1 MTALDVA
8 RDAGAYDPFDLNKP
22 HKQWAEFREE
32 PIFYHEPSGYWVAS
46 RYEDIKEIF
55 DDWKTFSSENA
66 QKPMRPMCEAGRQV
80 LKDGG
85 FTAYSGLTA
94 RVPPDHTRIRK
105 VAQSCFGPRRFKS
118 IAPQIEEIVRN
129 HLDKL
134 EDAGRAG
141 APVDFWQIV
150 AYPVPAYVLF
160 TLMGIPEAD
169 VPKIKR
175 YGEARA
181 KMTWSDLTDEEQIPV
196 AHDMVAYWNYIHE
209 LLDMRRENP
218 GDDFPSDL
226 LRLQSEGADITD
238 DEIAGVLYSTLF
250 AGHETTSTFMGNYVL
265 AMMENRDAWDAVRE
279 DPQLIPG
286 AVEEMLRYMPS
297 VVGWR
302 RKARTAATVG
312 GVDLPEGAEILMLTG
327 AANRDESQFPD
338 GEKLDITRDNARTH
352 LSFGY
357 GIHYCLGFQLA
368 KMEAI
373 ELVSQLSQRFP
384 SLRTAPG
391 FEAEYN
397 RNITFRVPKSVLVE
411 WDDMKSA
418 EAAE

>member
-1 MTALDVA
+1 
-8 RDAGAYDPFDLNKP
+8 
-22 HKQWAEFREE
+22 
-32 PIFYHEPSGYWVAS
+32 
-46 RYEDIKEIF
+46 
-55 DDWKTFSSENA
+55 
-66 QKPMRPMCEAGRQV
+66 
-80 LKDGG
+80 
-85 FTAYSGLTA
+85 
-94 RVPPDHTRIRK
+94 
-105 VAQSCFGPRRFKS
+105 
-118 IAPQIEEIVRN
+118 
-129 HLDKL
+129 
-134 EDAGRAG
+134 
-141 APVDFWQIV
+141 
-150 AYPVPAYVLF
+150 
-160 TLMGIPEAD
+160 
-169 VPKIKR
+169 
-175 YGEARA
+175 
-181 KMTWSDLTDEEQIPV
+181 
-196 AHDMVAYWNYIHE
+196 
-209 LLDMRRENP
+209 
-218 GDDFPSDL
+218 
-226 LRLQSEGADITD
+226 
-238 DEIAGVLYSTLF
+238 
-250 AGHETTSTFMGNYVL
+250 
-265 AMMENRDAWDAVRE
+265 
-279 DPQLIPG
+279 
-286 AVEEMLRYMPS
+286 MLRYMPS

>member
-1 MTALDVA
+1 MTAHDSIRA
-8 RDAGAYDPFDLNKP
+8 ADAFDPFDLNKP
-22 HKQWAEFREE
+22 HAQWAKFREE
-32 PIFYHEPSGYWVAS
+32 PIFFHEDSGYWVAS
-46 RYEDIKEIF
+46 RYEDIKAIF

-105 VAQSCFGPRRFKS
+105 IAQGCFGPRRFKS
-118 IAPQIEEIVRN
+118 IEPKIEEIVAR

-134 EDAGRAG
+134 EEAGKDG
-141 APVDFWQIV
+141 GPVNFWDIV

-160 TLMGIPEAD
+160 TLMGIPDAD

-196 AHDMVAYWNYIHE
+196 AHDMVAYWNYIHD
-209 LLDMRRENP
+209 LLDMRRADP

-226 LRLQSEGADITD
+226 LRLQAEGADIRD

-265 AMMENRDAWDAVRE
+265 AMAAHPEAWEAVKA
-279 DPQLIPG
+279 DHSLIPN
-286 AVEEMLRYMPS
+286 AVEEMLRYTPS

-302 RKARTAATVG
+302 RKARHAKTIG

-327 AANRDESQFPD
+327 AANRDDSQFPD
-338 GEKLDITRDNARTH
+338 GETLDITRKNARTH

-368 KMEAI
+368 KMEAQI
-373 ELVSQLSQRFP
+373 LIRQLAERFP
-384 SLRTAPG
+384 SLRVTPG
-391 FEAEYN
+391 FVAEYN
-397 RNITFRVPKSVLVE
+397 RNITFRVPKSVMVE
-411 WDDMKSA
+411 WDK
-418 EAAE
+418 